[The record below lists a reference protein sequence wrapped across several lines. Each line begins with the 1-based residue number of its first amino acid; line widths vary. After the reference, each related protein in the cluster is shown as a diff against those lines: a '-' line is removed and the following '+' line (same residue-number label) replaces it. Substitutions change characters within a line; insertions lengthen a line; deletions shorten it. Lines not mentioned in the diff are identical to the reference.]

1 VKTDFLFTLIGAGLA
16 SATTTLVAASGPV
29 FYGDPPDDHHPWAV
43 HDRNRPQ
50 PKVVAP
56 GTFSSKDQAGKPP
69 ADAIVLFDGT
79 DLSGWVTGNGEPA
92 KWFVRDGYM
101 EVAPKGGEIRT
112 KAQFGDCQLHVE
124 WAAPAKVE
132 GDSQGR
138 GNSGVFLPGGLEV
151 QVLDSYN
158 NPTYADGGA
167 GSYYGINPPLAHA
180 LHPPGEFQVY
190 DIVFRKPVY
199 QDGKVVDP
207 GYVTVFMNGVLV
219 QDHTPLEGSGGHM
232 GRTKPGPFPEKGP
245 IRLQDHGNPTRFRNL
260 WLRELPPR
268 PTQGGTDGYLT
279 AEATQAKRKE
289 IAASIRADAAKMQ
302 NPANPQPQMLRLMES
317 LVYEKDETTMRQVEQ
332 MNTEYVAALKQ
343 LPAVK
348 MQAKRGEITQMR
360 DTFRYLTR
368 WNILPATYG
377 PKATI
382 DQLIADQ
389 GWEKGKKK

>member
-1 VKTDFLFTLIGAGLA
+1 MVLNCALVSALQLTGAPA
-16 SATTTLVAASGPV
+16 CFAQP
-29 FYGDPPDDHHPWAV
+29 DPNWLS
-43 HDRNRPQ
+43 HDRKRPL
-50 PKVVAP
+50 PPVVNPA
-56 GTFSSKDQAGKPP
+56 TASTQEQAGKAPS
-69 ADAIVLFDGT
+69 DATVLFDGQDIAQWCSMDGSPT
-79 DLSGWVTGNGEPA
+79 
-92 KWFVRDGYM
+92 KWIVRDGYM

-138 GNSGVFLPGGLEV
+138 GNSGVFLPGGLEI
-151 QVLDSYN
+151 QVLDSFN

-167 GSYYGINPPLAHA
+167 GAYYGINPPLAHA

-199 QDGKVVDP
+199 QDGKAVDP

-245 IRLQDHGNPTRFRNL
+245 IRLQDHGNPTRFRNI

-268 PTQGGTDGYLT
+268 PSQGGTDGYLSV
-279 AEATQAKRKE
+279 EATQVKRKE
-289 IAASIRADAAKMQ
+289 IAASIRADAAQLKDA
-302 NPANPQPQMLRLMES
+302 ANPQSQMLRLMES
-317 LVYEKDETTMRQVEQ
+317 LIYEKDDATLRQVEQ
-332 MNTEYVAALKQ
+332 MNTGYVAALKQ
-343 LPAVK
+343 LPADK
-348 MQAKRGEITQMR
+348 LQAKRGEVTQLR
-360 DTFRYLTR
+360 DIFRYLTR

-377 PKATI
+377 PKVAV
-382 DQLIADQ
+382 DQLFTDQ
-389 GWEKGKKK
+389 GWDRGKKKQ